1 MPERYALC
9 SLTCIFIQ
17 NCLLF
22 SHIVYKFKK
31 KANKTKCRMIYFVLC
46 LIHYNWKD
54 GYNFLKRKDKE
65 ARKILQRM
73 VIPRF
78 LFP

>member
-1 MPERYALC
+1 
-9 SLTCIFIQ
+9 
-17 NCLLF
+17 
-22 SHIVYKFKK
+22 
-31 KANKTKCRMIYFVLC
+31 MIYFVLC